1 MQMLVNRATNLVRD
15 PISRPKRE
23 GKTKRDHASGAWARR
38 LTNRQAR
45 AQG

>member
-1 MQMLVNRATNLVRD
+1 MKMLVNRAQNLERQ
-15 PISRPKRE
+15 PIPRPKRE
-23 GKTKRDHASGAWARR
+23 GKTKRDHASGAWSRR